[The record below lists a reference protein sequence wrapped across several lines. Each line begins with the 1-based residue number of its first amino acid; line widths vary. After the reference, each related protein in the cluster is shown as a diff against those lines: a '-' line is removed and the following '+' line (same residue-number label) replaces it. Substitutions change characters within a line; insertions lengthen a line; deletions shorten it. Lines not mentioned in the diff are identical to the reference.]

1 MIGKT
6 HSHYKIQE
14 KIGQGGMGEVYRA
27 AQPTWLFGYAKTV
40 DVSFGGPDNS
50 GAF

>member
-6 HSHYKIQE
+6 HSHYKVIG

-27 AQPTWLFGYAKTV
+27 TDTKLKWEVALNHL
-40 DVSFGGPDNS
+40 S
-50 GAF
+50 